1 MSIVEVEGIPGIHN
15 FDVVQGADFRK
26 LLIWKDEDDVPIDNT
41 GYTARM
47 QVRRTVDSDEVLV
60 ELATAEDLDAAGDI
74 TLGGVN
80 GEILLE
86 LDASETA
93 ALPATPFDR
102 RWRYDLEMVAPGG
115 FVRRILMGRWI
126 VSPEVTR

>member
-26 LLIWKDEDDVPIDNT
+26 LLIWKDSLDAPIDNT

-47 QVRRTVDSDEVLV
+47 QVRKTVDADVV
-60 ELATAEDLDAAGDI
+60 IVTLATSENLTAEGLI
-74 TLGGVN
+74 TLDGVS

-86 LDASETA
+86 LDATETA
-93 ALPATPFDR
+93 AMPATPFDR

-126 VSPEVTR
+126 VSVEVTR